1 MTDFETVY
9 LFNDSINMMFTV
21 AVNYT
26 TLIFAFLVASVMA
39 AERMSRG
46 MIVVSLVTYVVISL
60 IMIFQNSRLLVTW
73 SNLALE
79 IREMAKEPNSN
90 VAWHA
95 LKGAP
100 VEALTLSPHLL
111 NLMYVIALLGSLYF
125 FRECR
130 RGRFGLPGS

>member
-1 MTDFETVY
+1 MTDFEIVY
-9 LFNDSINMMFTV
+9 LLNDSINMMFSL

-46 MIVVSLVTYVVISL
+46 MVVVSVFTYGVISL
-60 IMIFQNSRLLVTW
+60 IMVFQNSRLLVTW
-73 SNLALE
+73 SNLAVQ
-79 IREMAKEPNSN
+79 IREMAGEPDSN

-100 VEALTLSPHLL
+100 IEALTLSPYLL
-111 NLMYVIALLGSLYF
+111 NLTYVVALLGSLYF

-130 RGRFGLPGS
+130 RGRFGLPAS